1 MEEDLRSM
9 ICADGLG
16 LARSTLA
23 DLVGFHSKSKRI
35 YGPRECN
42 FRLNR
47 IALYRQE
54 VEVCARTGILSFVV

>member
-1 MEEDLRSM
+1 M

-23 DLVGFHSKSKRI
+23 DLVGFHSKTKRI
-35 YGPRECN
+35 YGPRECD

-47 IALYRQE
+47 IALYRPE
-54 VEVCARTGILSFVV
+54 VQVCARMGTLSFVI